1 MCVCS
6 GTGVRQWYAQ
16 QHKETNMTF
25 LRNFGAFWYNFIIGD
40 DWHIA
45 ATVVVALV
53 LTALLVHG
61 SIAAWWVLPLAVVGS
76 LGMSLLARVRG
87 GDATQS
93 PVPPTAHR

>member
-1 MCVCS
+1 
-6 GTGVRQWYAQ
+6 
-16 QHKETNMTF
+16 MTF

-40 DWHIA
+40 DWRIA
-45 ATVVVALV
+45 ATVVVALA

-76 LGMSLLARVRG
+76 LGRSLHTSVRG

-93 PVPPTAHR
+93 PVPPTAHRTQDQR